1 MQNFSELE
9 EQELKQRE
17 DYLKKKRDLLM
28 ATKKESRNNVLAPPT
43 TEQKKEQSSPK
54 EVKDSH
60 IESSWPL
67 IKNTDG
73 FVKMSMLLLNIVAD
87 KENKWEK
94 QRGSIFK
101 LLFLQKPLG

>member
-54 EVKDSH
+54 EVKDSR
-60 IESSWPL
+60 IESSWLL

-73 FVKMSMLLLNIVAD
+73 FVKMSMLLLNVVAD